1 MTFPDKGY
9 PSIADYCDDY
19 IARLARAGASIDR
32 AALARAADMLD
43 AAFGRSAWLFVCG
56 NGGSAAIAN
65 HLLCDVAKGVQTD
78 TGVLPRV
85 MSLSSNLEIVT
96 AIANDIAFEDCFL
109 YQLRTAARAG
119 DLLMTI
125 SSSGDSENIVRAL
138 DGPAERYG
146 EHRAHRLRRRPR
158 GAARHGQPPRRRRQ
172 LRRDR
177 GHPPVDHA
185 HARAIPAPGEDA
197 GARSSP
203 RRMREVLS
211 DEADRQDRGE
221 ADALSRIASTT
232 AIRMAMAA
240 SATQPRW
247 RSIKARAGGPNC
259 QRIAATM

>member
-19 IARLARAGASIDR
+19 LARLAQAGASIDR
-32 AALARAADMLD
+32 AALARAAELLD
-43 AAFGRSAWLFVCG
+43 AAFARSAWLFVCG

-85 MSLSSNLEIVT
+85 MSLSSNLGMVT

-119 DLLMTI
+119 DLLMTV

-138 DGPAERYG
+138 RLGRGERAG
-146 EHRAHRLRRRPR
+146 EHRAHRLRRRAL
-158 GAARHGQPPRRRRQ
+158 GAARHGQPPRGRRQ

-177 GHPPVDHA
+177 GHAPVDHA
-185 HARAIPAPGEDA
+185 RARAIPAPGADA
-197 GARSSP
+197 GGAY
-203 RRMREVLS
+203 L
-211 DEADRQDRGE
+211 
-221 ADALSRIASTT
+221 
-232 AIRMAMAA
+232 
-240 SATQPRW
+240 
-247 RSIKARAGGPNC
+247 RA
-259 QRIAATM
+259 QILERVRL